1 MAKMGPVLEWGPGE
15 GDALGS
21 GFGDQW
27 SALWDWPFKP
37 WTYAG
42 HSTEPQLLEGCL
54 QSDCRNARI
63 SMISTRVI
71 HARRR
76 QTSYLG
82 AAPNIQLES
91 SLMKLESLF
100 H

>member
-1 MAKMGPVLEWGPGE
+1 MAKMGPVLEWGPG
-15 GDALGS
+15 GGTLSGVGS
-21 GFGDQW
+21 VISGQLSGIGRL
-27 SALWDWPFKP
+27 SHGLKLA
-37 WTYAG
+37 
-42 HSTEPQLLEGCL
+42 SEPQLLEGCL